1 MRVTLTSHNV
11 HLCSYVQRFKQ
22 IRVRDMFFLQHLRW
36 IICLLAVAY
45 SGYQPAYAQG
55 QCEESNPELFSVLIN
70 SIVQPYIPPL
80 DRNGN
85 TLLNAN
91 EVYIQKSQ
99 HYYAEYKDFEPV
111 TISLSRF
118 ASVTENNPTALEN
131 FESKITVLGP
141 NCEKMS
147 LYRNK
152 LIGDFNADFAVI
164 LDIIETGLRT
174 ENEGLI
180 LFARNQLT
188 PNPIS
193 FEQTVDILSNDLALN
208 QGVINSLIEEELRQQ
223 FLGTADIPLNSMAE
237 FALLA
242 FSARGGKL
250 DTQIK
255 EIFIFA
261 PNSRKGLMN
270 SPNTVLLTSDGKIES
285 IPNFDHLT
293 ATSMLNRLGLEVNLI
308 TLSEV
313 VTATGEK
320 CSIDLAGRWMQVIN
334 GSKFR
339 RCPFSDMVMTMI
351 EDNTFHL
358 TKDFKN
364 QTVVIQRIRKILS
377 KRNSAQIS

>member
-1 MRVTLTSHNV
+1 MRPVLKLGQPPTDLPNQWDV
-11 HLCSYVQRFKQ
+11 NKMCSQYPFN
-22 IRVRDMFFLQHLRW
+22 RW
-36 IICLLAVAY
+36 IAAIAFILATSWNSV
-45 SGYQPAYAQG
+45 QAQTAC
-55 QCEESNPELFSVLIN
+55 QESDPELFTVLIN

-91 EVYIQKSQ
+91 EIYIQKSQ
-99 HYYAEYKDFEPV
+99 HYFAEYKDFEPV
-111 TISLSRF
+111 SISLSRF

-152 LIGDFNADFAVI
+152 LIGDFNAEFSTI
-164 LDIIETGLRT
+164 LDIIETGIRT

-193 FEQTVDILSNDLALN
+193 FEQTVEILSNDLALN
-208 QGVINSLIEEELRQQ
+208 QGVINALIEEELRRQ
-223 FLGTADIPLNSMAE
+223 FLGDATIPLNSMAE

-250 DTQIK
+250 DTQID

-261 PNSRKGLMN
+261 PHSRKGLMN
-270 SPNTVLLTSDGKIES
+270 SPNTVLLTSDGNIES

-364 QTVVIQRIRKILS
+364 QTVVIQRIREIL
-377 KRNSAQIS
+377 KRRNAAQIS